1 MLRGY
6 ALISR
11 QSSLLPPE
19 AVARG
24 ECEAEAYDGEAE
36 DEQGPSVGERERDGP
51 EGRAEQERDRLRAP
65 LFGEQHA
72 LKPAAR
78 RGVYD
83 HAAEEVREQ
92 EQQRRRYEDERAQSA
107 RKVVQ
112 RRGDESAYDE
122 RAEQPYER
130 DVSER
135 ESEG

>member
-72 LKPAAR
+72 LKPAGR
-78 RGVYD
+78 RGVHD
-83 HAAEEVREQ
+83 HAAEQGIRQDQQLLGYEV
-92 EQQRRRYEDERAQSA
+92 ERAQGA

-112 RRGDESAYDE
+112 RRGVESAYDE
-122 RAEQPYER
+122 RAEQPY
-130 DVSER
+130 
-135 ESEG
+135 